1 MNRTKTGKLKS
12 DYAILKHKKGNLIKI
27 IKISN
32 LSSFDDYQTE
42 KLLNDEDMKVLV
54 ICKNTTKNNAYYIK
68 NEIVK
73 SFIGKYPNGSEIV
86 NGYKIENDK

>member
-27 IKISN
+27 VKVSN
-32 LSSFDDYQTE
+32 LSSFDSYHTE
-42 KLLNDEDMKVLV
+42 KLLNDETMKVLV

-73 SFIGKYPNGSEIV
+73 SFIGKYPNGSKTI
-86 NGYKIENDK
+86 NGYTIEKDN